1 MLERAKE
8 GLQIRDLLR
17 LKINRRLCLF
27 LNHEDEKN
35 ETPSIRLSTN
45 CTCPDK
51 GDFVGLFDSGDIRTI
66 LQLGKSFHTETQ
78 TRT

>member
-8 GLQIRDLLR
+8 GLQLRDLLR

-27 LNHEDEKN
+27 LNHDEEDEK
-35 ETPSIRLSTN
+35 PSIRLSTN

-51 GDFVGLFDSGDIRTI
+51 GDFVGFFDSGDIRTI
-66 LQLGKSFHTETQ
+66 LLLGKTFHTES
-78 TRT
+78 